1 MYPSRSILHTTVSK
15 LVIKNVLS
23 ILVYIKL
30 TLLSPLIYVKDFGL
44 KLSILWEKELIE
56 AHRAEISS
64 FFNRMDSLMLIS
76 GLKRCLLC
84 FKKGQYQVNLL
95 TLLINKFS
103 KLYTI
108 KPVLRRALLCKG
120 FIKLY
125 CENFI
130 FIYSSTKLHKYIILY
145 WGEHFL
151 FNNIQGCK
159 RGTVFID
166 AVIFWI

>member
-1 MYPSRSILHTTVSK
+1 M
-15 LVIKNVLS
+15 
-23 ILVYIKL
+23 
-30 TLLSPLIYVKDFGL
+30 
-44 KLSILWEKELIE
+44 
-56 AHRAEISS
+56 
-64 FFNRMDSLMLIS
+64 LMS

-95 TLLINKFS
+95 TLLTNKFS

-120 FIKLY
+120 FIQLY

-166 AVIFWI
+166 AVIFWIQWVEMLYDILVRLTKSFDERLSQSKQEIVPTGSDRELSPGMWMRLRVKV